1 MPNVEAEVAFV
12 SEVHGEL
19 LKPVTIPEVLDVEAG
34 TVFASEDAAESR
46 PTRSFT
52 TLLTSLCKAAAE
64 SGVEASLDAAPLV
77 SRAASSATWFV
88 PNCPFAC
95 N

>member
-1 MPNVEAEVAFV
+1 MPDVEAEVAFV
-12 SEVHGEL
+12 SDEL

-34 TVFASEDAAESR
+34 TVFAFEDAAESR
-46 PTRSFT
+46 PIMSFT

-64 SGVEASLDAAPLV
+64 LGVEASLDAAPLV
-77 SRAASSATWFV
+77 SPAASSATWFV